1 MTACVK
7 RHLLVGDTCR
17 FRPRLQILVDCL
29 PVQFEHLFVWAVF
42 SLFRHPLPCLF
53 AKGNVQRALRFQHQ
67 YGCPPS
73 AFVLEYILPLQVEH
87 IAKTETTTTGEKIS
101 LFYGRV
107 VAWRGN
113 EPFHLVNGQEVTL
126 AFLASDTFRPVN
138 LVDRVC
144 GQYFLLDG
152 GVDGIVQALEHV
164 KLALDTIV
172 RTVLLGIVAKKV
184 NVCQAK

>member
-1 MTACVK
+1 M
-7 RHLLVGDTCR
+7 
-17 FRPRLQILVDCL
+17 PI
-29 PVQFEHLFVWAVF
+29 QFEHFFVWIVF
-42 SLFRHPLPCLF
+42 ASFRHPLPCLF
-53 AKGNVQRALRFQHQ
+53 AKRNIQRALRFQHQ

-73 AFVLEYILPLQVEH
+73 SFVLGYVLPLQVEH
-87 IAKTETTTTGEKIS
+87 VAKPETAAAGEKIS

-164 KLALDTIV
+164 KLALGTILGA
-172 RTVLLGIVAKKV
+172 VLLGIVAKKV
-184 NVCQAK
+184 NVCQAKLLVYVLERWISPEVLD